1 MTRNQK
7 TLALILTL
15 QTIQKARRQS
25 ASPPPGRVME
35 ALSEAIACK
44 REELQKMT
52 LAGELGSDAYRQA
65 SRQLAKWSAA
75 WAANR

>member
-1 MTRNQK
+1 
-7 TLALILTL
+7 
-15 QTIQKARRQS
+15 
-25 ASPPPGRVME
+25 ME